1 MAIEARP
8 ALDGARLGRLTSP
21 VLVGREREL
30 GLLLEAAVHPPAV
43 AVSLSGCSAAASTAR
58 LFSSSGSAWHVTV

>member
-8 ALDGARLGRLTSP
+8 APADAVLGRLTSP

-30 GLLLEAAVHPPAV
+30 GQLTHAAVHPHDYMERPAQPTRRKEN
-43 AVSLSGCSAAASTAR
+43 SP
-58 LFSSSGSAWHVTV
+58 